1 MNSSVLIVAAGNST
15 RFKGKIPKQY
25 VRIKNKTILNLTLKK
40 FLDLDEISYIQVVI
54 NKKHKEIYSNTIKSL
69 RSLKNFDKILP
80 PCFGGSER
88 SVSVKKGLIAI
99 SNLNE
104 VPKKILIHDAARP
117 FISKKIIKKTI
128 SKLDAFDAVFPGIR
142 IVDTLWKINKKGF
155 KYLKNRELYFR
166 AQTPQGFNFQKIFRA
181 HINNKNDFAY
191 DDVYLANKNK
201 FSIKKIEGSD
211 LNIKITNPEDI
222 KIAERFLR

>member
-1 MNSSVLIVAAGNST
+1 MEDPAPTHL
-15 RFKGKIPKQY
+15 
-25 VRIKNKTILNLTLKK
+25 L
-40 FLDLDEISYIQVVI
+40 
-54 NKKHKEIYSNTIKSL
+54 
-69 RSLKNFDKILP
+69 
-80 PCFGGSER
+80 GGSER

-155 KYLKNRELYFR
+155 KYLKNR
-166 AQTPQGFNFQKIFRA
+166 
-181 HINNKNDFAY
+181 
-191 DDVYLANKNK
+191 
-201 FSIKKIEGSD
+201 
-211 LNIKITNPEDI
+211 
-222 KIAERFLR
+222 